1 MTDQERAFQWWQT
14 GLYCDR
20 NTTEGKER
28 VESAMSHAIN
38 AISSD
43 AEKLKTLESAL
54 FDAYVSFGDNKT
66 AMRALCDLIESQLH
80 AVFEREQQKTADH
93 S

>member
-1 MTDQERAFQWWQT
+1 MTDQEREFQWWQT

-20 NTTEGKER
+20 NTPEGKER
-28 VESAMSHAIN
+28 VKSAMSHSLNEI
-38 AISSD
+38 ISD
-43 AEKLKTLESAL
+43 EERLTTMKSAL

-66 AMRALCDLIESQLH
+66 AMRAMCDLIEAQLH